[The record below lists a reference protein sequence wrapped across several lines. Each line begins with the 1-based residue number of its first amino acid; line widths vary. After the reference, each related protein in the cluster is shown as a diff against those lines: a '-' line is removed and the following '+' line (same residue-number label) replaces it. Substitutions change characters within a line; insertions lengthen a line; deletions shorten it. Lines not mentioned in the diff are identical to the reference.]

1 MLPTEVLLPATPAGS
16 NSPSGISI
24 SVPLIRGKASM
35 NGPKI
40 GLSPDPT
47 WIKKSEHFIGIHNC
61 HNRFSTES
69 FQFQNCLIIP
79 FSFLSTLKEL
89 ENKITFFLVFEEN
102 AYFKPEINN
111 FTSKKYPSTAN
122 PSRWVT
128 ASEMLAY

>member
-40 GLSPDPT
+40 GLSPDAT
-47 WIKKSEHFIGIHNC
+47 WIIQSEHFIGIYNC

-69 FQFQNCLIIP
+69 FPISKLFNHTIFFPINPQRVREQNN
-79 FSFLSTLKEL
+79 FY
-89 ENKITFFLVFEEN
+89 LVYEEN
-102 AYFKPEINN
+102 AHFKPKINN
-111 FTSKKYPSTAN
+111 FTSKKYPSTAT